1 MTHCAVIEVGPGA
14 IRRLCCGTS
23 MVVDAEMSEIYT
35 AALAAIDD
43 HVALVDGRPVTVASL
58 WRDALRSLDCGNPD
72 APKTMVVVH
81 PSWWPA
87 SRVGVVTAAAKTGAD
102 GVEDLNDHLNDHLN
116 GIVARP
122 RSWLLTQASHA
133 APEATVV
140 VEIAERLVSI
150 AGDLQEGE
158 VAAVPRRTETQPIAK
173 EAEEVASVI
182 AAISRGTTS
191 VVLIDA
197 PSTVAGAPAVATLIA
212 AAMRDANSGQA
223 IVVIDDARLPLL
235 VRAAQSPQDEPS
247 GPAAGASDVR
257 SRAWKLSGLAA
268 AGVVLAA
275 AVPAVATT
283 TPVGRHGVPAT
294 EREPTTFLVEGR
306 VALTVP
312 ANWPMQR
319 VVDGPGSAR
328 VQVTSPSDP
337 ELALHVTQS
346 SVPDETLTGTA
357 ERLKR
362 AIDAER
368 AGVFVDFNPSG
379 TSAGRPAVTYREVRA
394 GHHVRWTVL
403 LDGAVRISIGCQSR
417 PGGED
422 AAREVC
428 EQAVRSAHAFG

>member
-1 MTHCAVIEVGPGA
+1 MTHCPVIEAGPGG

-23 MVVDAEMSEIYT
+23 MVADVEMSEIYA

-43 HVALVDGRPVTVASL
+43 PVALVDERPVSVASL
-58 WRDALRSLDCGNPD
+58 WRDALRSLDCGNAD

-102 GVEDLNDHLNDHLN
+102 GVDHPN

-122 RSWLLTQASHA
+122 RSWLLTQASNA

-150 AGDLQEGE
+150 TGDLQEGE
-158 VAAVPRRTETQPIAK
+158 VVAVPRRIETQPIAE

-182 AAISRGTTS
+182 ASISRETTS

-197 PSTVAGAPAVATLIA
+197 PSTVAGATAVATLIA
-212 AAMRDANSGQA
+212 AAIRDANSGRA
-223 IVVIDDARLPLL
+223 VVVIDDARLPLL

-294 EREPTTFLVEGR
+294 ERQPTTFLVEGR

-362 AIDAER
+362 AIDAEP

-394 GHHVRWTVL
+394 GHQVRWTVL

-422 AAREVC
+422 AVREVC
-428 EQAVRSAHAFG
+428 EQAVRSAHPFG

>member
-1 MTHCAVIEVGPGA
+1 MTHRAVIEAGPGA

-23 MVVDAEMSEIYT
+23 MVVDVEMSEINA

-43 HVALVDGRPVTVASL
+43 HVALVDERPVSVASL
-58 WRDALRSLDCGNPD
+58 WRDALRSLDRGNAD

-87 SRVGVVTAAAKTGAD
+87 SRVGVVTAAAKTGAN
-102 GVEDLNDHLNDHLN
+102 GVDHLN

-122 RSWLLTQASHA
+122 RSWLLTQASNA

-150 AGDLQEGE
+150 TGDLHEGE
-158 VAAVPRRTETQPIAK
+158 VVAVPRRTETQPIAE
-173 EAEEVASVI
+173 EAEELASVI

-197 PSTVAGAPAVATLIA
+197 PSTVAGATAVATLIA
-212 AAMRDANSGQA
+212 AAMRDANSGRA
-223 IVVIDDARLPLL
+223 VVVIDDARLPLL

-294 EREPTTFLVEGR
+294 ERQPTTFLVEGR

-362 AIDAER
+362 AIDAEP

-403 LDGAVRISIGCQSR
+403 LDGAVRVSIGCQSR

-422 AAREVC
+422 AVREVC